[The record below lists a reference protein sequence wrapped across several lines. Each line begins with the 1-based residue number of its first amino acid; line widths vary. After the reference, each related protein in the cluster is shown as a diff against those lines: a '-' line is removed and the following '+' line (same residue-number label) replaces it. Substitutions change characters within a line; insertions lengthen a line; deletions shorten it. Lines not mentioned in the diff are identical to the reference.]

1 MNILKEFDAALA
13 VRENLERGYR
23 IDGKEPY
30 ENYLSNAAWDAYV
43 QVMAPEHRRQYGQGS
58 GGELEPKNGRP
69 PKMASVASSSRMI
82 YELSKD
88 VSGFVFEKQLTTVLS
103 GIANLDGYLEKEDR
117 KIFVEAK
124 CREPYGHK
132 AIQTIKRNYK
142 PVYSYLREKMPRVFS
157 CVMEDLPDEQGM
169 HTVFFC
175 RGEAVVS
182 FDIKQ
187 MISHML
193 AVANEALR
201 SETETKILF
210 LYLLFDPS
218 GLPLTDTCQA
228 EVERIH
234 ADTCRTAE
242 RYRMEEMFGHIVDFL
257 SAERGVA
264 CTQDRT
270 EFVKNNFRF
279 VLCDQE
285 QYRAYLQ

>member
-23 IDGKEPY
+23 IEGKEPY
-30 ENYLSNAAWDAYV
+30 ESYLSNEAWDAYV
-43 QVMAPEHRRQYGQGS
+43 RTMAPEHRRQYGQGS

-82 YELSKD
+82 YELSRD
-88 VSGFVFEKQLTTVLS
+88 IPGFVFEKQLTTVLS
-103 GIANLDGYLEKEDR
+103 GIANLDGYLEKEDTR
-117 KIFVEAK
+117 IFVEAK

-157 CVMEDLPDEQGM
+157 CVMEDLPDEEM
-169 HTVFFC
+169 RTVFFC
-175 RGEAVVS
+175 RGEAVAS

-193 AVANEALR
+193 AVANEALHGG
-201 SETETKILF
+201 TEKKILF

-218 GLPLTDTCQA
+218 GLPLSDGCRA

-242 RYRMEEMFGHIVDFL
+242 RYRMEEMFGHIVNFL
-257 SAERGVA
+257 IAERGVV
-264 CTQDRT
+264 CTVAQA
-270 EFVKNNFRF
+270 EAVKKNFRF

-285 QYRAYLQ
+285 QYRAYLK